1 MKIGFACL
9 TVGVE
14 GAGMRTCR
22 KASAT
27 EENLKEIIQHNL
39 QATETII
46 RYSIERGLKMYRMSS
61 DLIPFGSDLITN
73 NLDWQELFKDQFQ
86 VIGQLIK
93 EHNIRTSMHPGQ
105 YTVLN
110 SPDENVVS
118 RAIDDLEYHN
128 KIMESMGLDRTHK
141 FIIHIGGVYGDKKA
155 AKARFVEC
163 YAKLSAAVKSRLI
176 IENDD
181 RLYTIKD
188 VLEISELTGAPVVY
202 DNLHNACNLSN
213 EHRSD
218 SYWIELAKQTWRKE
232 DGPAK
237 VHYSQQRLNGRQGA
251 HTATI
256 YLSPF
261 MTYYKEVAPLEVD
274 IMLEVKDKNLSAVKV
289 HLATAVSPNLQYLKD
304 EWFLYKYTVFMH
316 SPAIY
321 EAIDRL
327 LEETTEYPVSQFYEL
342 IETALDQ
349 PLTTDQA
356 LIGFN
361 FIWKIVAKR
370 ATANERTTYKNTIA
384 KFLIGEASLKRV
396 KSLIKRVAVKYSESE
411 LLDSLFF
418 EID

>member
-22 KASAT
+22 KASAS

-46 RYSIERGLKMYRMSS
+46 RYSIKRGLKMYRMSS
-61 DLIPFGSDLITN
+61 DLIPFGSDLTTN
-73 NLDWQELFKDQFQ
+73 NLDWQELFKEKFQ

-93 EHNIRTSMHPGQ
+93 DHNIRTSMHPGQ

-110 SPDENVVS
+110 SPDKDVVA

-128 KIMESMGLDRTHK
+128 KIMESLGLDRTHK
-141 FIIHIGGVYGDKKA
+141 FIIHIGGVYGDKIA
-155 AKARFVEC
+155 AKARFVES
-163 YAKLSAAVKSRLI
+163 YANLSSAVKSRLI

-181 RLYTIKD
+181 RLYTIED

-213 EHRSD
+213 DQQSD
-218 SYWIELAKQTWRKE
+218 SYWIGLAKATWRKE

-237 VHYSQQRLNGRQGA
+237 VHYSQQRLNGRLGA

-256 YLSPF
+256 YLKPF

-274 IMLEVKDKNLSAVKV
+274 IMLEVKDKNLSAIKV
-289 HLATAVSPNLQYLKD
+289 HLATAVSPNIVYLKE
-304 EWFLYKYTVFMH
+304 EWLLYKYTVFMH
-316 SPAIY
+316 SPKIY
-321 EAIDRL
+321 EAINQL
-327 LEETTEYPVSQFYEL
+327 LEETTEYPVEPFYEL
-342 IETALDQ
+342 IESALDQ
-349 PLTTDQA
+349 PISADHA
-356 LIGFN
+356 LRGFN
-361 FIWKIVAKR
+361 SIWKIVAKR
-370 ATANERTTYKNTIA
+370 ATAKERISYNNIMA

-396 KSLIKRVAVKYSESE
+396 KSLIKRVAVKYSEVE
-411 LLDSLFF
+411 LLGSLFF
-418 EID
+418 DLE